1 MVDALDYT
9 LATTAVKFSG
19 VGDYPITVTLGSN
32 PNYSVTPTD
41 GNLHIN
47 QKAATV
53 TLITNQRPMVMII
66 LLSMQQLQEQ

>member
-1 MVDALDYT
+1 VWVIT
-9 LATTAVKFSG
+9 R
-19 VGDYPITVTLGSN
+19 ITVTLGSN

-53 TLITNQRPMVMII
+53 TANSKVKDLMVMIT
-66 LLSMQQLQEQ
+66 LLSMQQ